1 MQMAVSIKK
10 LIEDKMENGELNA
23 KELVY
28 TLLMYVSDENIE
40 EAISNNNIDI
50 SEEELMDYKKEYSSE
65 EMIFFKDFE
74 TFRIEVRKNANG
86 YFYRVMNYDEN
97 NIPNE
102 EIKNSTDTYEYFSNT
117 DEAWESG
124 KEFIERVFHQ

>member
-1 MQMAVSIKK
+1 MAVNIKK

-40 EAISNNNIDI
+40 EAISNNNINI

-97 NIPNE
+97 NIPDE